1 MSLYGSPIKK
11 SLGLNYIKSE
21 NYKELENELKMKS
34 LYLAKSAHEL
44 KNVFLTISSIIEN
57 NGDCFFSNTQ
67 RLKNERNEN
76 NHTLSNKNNFL
87 KALCDFGMSLIYEIT
102 QMSKNDGN
110 FITMKSNIIEYYNLY
125 KCLYF
130 CIHIF
135 ESRIKFER
143 KTFDIKFNFNI
154 SKATTIKSISEMR
167 LKQVVINL
175 LSNSFK
181 FTIKGSI
188 ILSVDKIE
196 EKIRIKITDTGIGF
210 DMKTSKNLSNP
221 FEMVDKNQYL
231 NKHGSGLGLY
241 ICKEILEINQSK
253 LNFFSEKG
261 KGSIFYFDLID
272 DEEEIIKPSLIIN
285 DNLKSIIFAINQGK
299 KDNNK
304 GFKNEEMKILINNKE
319 DYNENHTIKNENK
332 SNFDELSSQN
342 NFVFRKVQTI
352 NFDSNN
358 ILNNNLKSLSIDED
372 NSNSSPIIKSR
383 NSKKKKK
390 NLSLAKT
397 IINFNLN
404 GVFNRTFSQIEFGNY
419 KKDLFKNKSNI
430 RCLICDDD
438 SYAALSV
445 RKLILKYFEKD
456 EKNIPDIIYVPNGI
470 ECLHIVYLNLL
481 SNNPINVIIM
491 DQNMPFLNGFYTCKV
506 LKNIQEM
513 NDIKIFLQSSELIN
527 INECLANGFYDKP
540 LSMNAIRDIFKE
552 K

>member
-1 MSLYGSPIKK
+1 MSFYGSPVKR
-11 SLGLNYIKSE
+11 SLGVNFIKNENYI
-21 NYKELENELKMKS
+21 ELENELKMKS

-57 NGDCFFSNTQ
+57 NGNNFFSSSKT
-67 RLKNERNEN
+67 LKNEINEN
-76 NHTLSNKNNFL
+76 NISLSNTNNFL
-87 KALCDFGMSLIYEIT
+87 KALCNFGMNLIYEIT

-110 FITMKSNIIEYYNLY
+110 FITMKTNIIEYYNLY

-143 KTFDIKFNFNI
+143 KSFDIKFNFNI
-154 SKATTIKSISEMR
+154 SKKTSIKSISEMR

-188 ILSVDKIE
+188 ILSVEKIK
-196 EKIRIKITDTGIGF
+196 EKIRIKISDTGIGF
-210 DMKTSKNLSNP
+210 DMKTNKNIFNP
-221 FEMVDKNQYL
+221 FQMIDKNQYL
-231 NKHGSGLGLY
+231 NKNGSGLGLY

-272 DEEEIIKPSLIIN
+272 DEDEIIKPSLIIN
-285 DNLKSIIFAINQGK
+285 DNLKSIIFSINQGK
-299 KDNNK
+299 KDNNRD
-304 GFKNEEMKILINNKE
+304 FKNEEMKILINNKE
-319 DYNENHTIKNENK
+319 EYNNNINEIKSECK

-342 NFVFRKVQTI
+342 FNFEFSKVQTI
-352 NFDSNN
+352 NFFPNN
-358 ILNNNLKSLSIDED
+358 LLNTNIKSHSIEIDNNND
-372 NSNSSPIIKSR
+372 SPIIKSR
-383 NSKKKKK
+383 NSKKK

-404 GVFNRTFSQIEFGNY
+404 GEFNRTFSQLDLGSY
-419 KKDLFKNKSNI
+419 KKDLFKSKSNL

-438 SYAALSV
+438 SYSALSI

-481 SNNPINVIIM
+481 SNNPINIIIM
-491 DQNMPFLNGFYTCKV
+491 DHNMPFLNGFYTCKV

-540 LSMNAIRDIFKE
+540 LSMNAIRDIFKQ

>member
-11 SLGLNYIKSE
+11 PYGINYIKSE
-21 NYKELENELKMKS
+21 NYTELENELKMKS

-57 NGDCFFSNTQ
+57 NGICFFSNTKNI
-67 RLKNERNEN
+67 KNESNDN
-76 NHTLSNKNNFL
+76 NYNLSNTNNFL
-87 KALCDFGMSLIYEIT
+87 KALCNFGMSLIYEIT

>member
-11 SLGLNYIKSE
+11 PYGINYIKSE
-21 NYKELENELKMKS
+21 NYTELENELKMKS

-57 NGDCFFSNTQ
+57 NGICFFSNTKNI
-67 RLKNERNEN
+67 KNESNDN
-76 NHTLSNKNNFL
+76 NYNLSNTNNFL
-87 KALCDFGMSLIYEIT
+87 KSLCNFGMSLIYEIT

-110 FITMKSNIIEYYNLY
+110 FITMKSNIVEYYNLY
-125 KCLYF
+125 NCLYF

-135 ESRIKFER
+135 ESRLKFER

-154 SKATTIKSISEMR
+154 SKHTTIKSISEMR

-188 ILSVDKIE
+188 ILSVEKIK

-210 DMKTSKNLSNP
+210 DMKNNQNIFNP
-221 FEMVDKNQYL
+221 FEMIDKNQYL
-231 NKHGSGLGLY
+231 NKNGSGLGLY
-241 ICKEILEINQSK
+241 ICKEILEINKSK
-253 LNFFSEKG
+253 LNFFSQKG

-272 DEEEIIKPSLIIN
+272 DDEEIINPSLILN
-285 DNLKSIIFAINQGK
+285 DNLKSIIFSINQGK

-304 GFKNEEMKILINNKE
+304 EFKNEEMKIIINDKKE
-319 DYNENHTIKNENK
+319 YNENNYNKYENK
-332 SNFDELSSQN
+332 SNYDELSSQN
-342 NFVFRKVQTI
+342 NFIFRKVQTI
-352 NFDSNN
+352 NFFSNN
-358 ILNNNLKSLSIDED
+358 FSKNNIKFHSIEEDNNNSSIM
-372 NSNSSPIIKSR
+372 KSR
-383 NSKKKKK
+383 NSKKKK
-390 NLSLAKT
+390 LSIGKA
-397 IINFNLN
+397 IINLNLN
-404 GVFNRTFSQIEFGNY
+404 GEINRTYSQIQLKNN
-419 KKDLFKNKSNI
+419 KKDFFKNKSNI

-438 SYAALSV
+438 SYTALSI